1 MADRGAPVKPKH
13 NHKAAAA
20 PPEMPPVRGPHP
32 FLDSP
37 LEAARAMHDKA
48 VREMDARYGT
58 DVLQTLVSP
67 ELAARFARVKLD
79 LAAATEAGDDATA
92 IQKYGSIVRGL
103 TAMEEAALAAGHK
116 PLEIARWW
124 STRADDGRAYLFTQ
138 DEDDARVAA
147 RQGRWDGF
155 QIWSLPEVIRVLE
168 DKSFES
174 VLKAKQLWPEAA
186 IVKVV
191 RPAVDWRVGDE
202 VLF

>member
-1 MADRGAPVKPKH
+1 MQTERNTKATPAGRLADAPG
-13 NHKAAAA
+13 
-20 PPEMPPVRGPHP
+20 ERVRNP
-32 FLDSP
+32 FVP
-37 LEAARAMHDKA
+37 TPIEAARMIHDKA
-48 VREMDARYGT
+48 VRLMDARWGT
-58 DVLQTLVSP
+58 DVLPTLVSP
-67 ELAARFARVKLD
+67 EMGAKFARWCCRRD
-79 LAAATEAGDDATA
+79 DAIEAGDDDAA
-92 IQKYGSIVRGL
+92 INAFENIVRGL
-103 TAMEEAALAAGHK
+103 QKLDEVATAAGLR

-124 STRADDGRAYLFTQ
+124 STRADDGRTYLFTQ

-147 RQGRWDGF
+147 RQGRWEGY

-202 VLF
+202 VPF